1 MNDTSCTQQ
10 PIECGLSRREF
21 LKVAA
26 AVGGGA
32 FLGSLPL
39 VQRALAQS
47 AQEGSAYPLGDP
59 EHQIYSIC
67 QQCNTQ
73 CGIKVKVLDG
83 VAVKIDGNPFSPW
96 NLVPHLDYATSV
108 ADTATLDAPLCP
120 RGQAGLQAAYDPMRI
135 VQVLK
140 RAGKRGENKWQTIP
154 FDQAVTEIVEGGK
167 LFAHVPG
174 EENREVE
181 GLRSLRALTDAKL
194 MKAMSDA
201 VKAIWAEKDAEKK
214 KARVAQFK
222 VDFADHLDK
231 LIDPEHPDFGPKN
244 NQILYFW
251 GRKKGGRS
259 DISHRFFGSGLGTT
273 NRHGHTTVCQGSL
286 YFAGKSMSDQWD
298 GSKFTGGAKAYW
310 QGDPASS
317 AFVIFVGAS
326 PFEGNY
332 GPTNRVPRITDRFA
346 SGELKFVV
354 IDPRLSKIAGKA
366 WKWLPNKP
374 GTEGAIALAL
384 IQWIIANERYDARY
398 LADANAAAAKK
409 AGEPTWTNAAW
420 LVKVAD
426 GKPGKF
432 LHGSDLKLVEKKEEK
447 KDDKTVVTWVTT
459 EGVVFKT
466 DPFVVL
472 DAEGQP
478 VLFDP
483 NDAENAA
490 FAGQLLVDG
499 QVGEFAVKSGLQ
511 ILKDSANTHTLE
523 EWAEIA
529 GLRAADLMEIATEYT
544 SHGKNA
550 AVDIHRGVSQH
561 TNGYYNVVAWNTLAL
576 LIGSYDWRGGQ
587 VYASTYDLSG
597 AKAEGPFVLSKADP
611 GALAPFGLSLIRHDV
626 KYEDTTIFA
635 GYPAKRNWYPLAS
648 DIYEEIIP
656 SAGDAYPY
664 PIKAAFMYM
673 GSPVYSLPG
682 GHTWIPILQD
692 VNKLPLFV
700 ASDIIIGETS
710 MYADY
715 IFPDVTFLE
724 RWEFGGSHPNI
735 TFKVMGVRQPTIAP
749 LTGTVTVYGQEMALQ
764 WEALLLALAEKL
776 GLPDFGPNGLGEGID
791 YSHPDDLYLRM
802 VANLAYGEKKEA
814 ADALPDASAEE
825 MDIFLKSRAH
835 LPKAVFDPE
844 RWQRITGD
852 LWPKVVTVLNRGGRF
867 QAYEKGY
874 PGDGVRPGSFDEPY
888 VIPTGT
894 KFGKLINMYL
904 EKTAGVKHAGTGKGL
919 PGVATYIE
927 PCMGFDGKVIDDS
940 PDGYDLKLITY
951 REIAAT
957 KSRTPGNYWLK
968 ALLPENFILMNATD
982 AAARGLAEGDQVR
995 LASATN
1001 PEGVWDFGNGHTQP
1015 MVGKVRT
1022 TQGMRPGVI
1031 AFALGFGHW
1040 AYGGQDITV
1049 NGAAIAGDARR
1060 TLGVHG
1066 NAAMRTD
1073 PLVTNTCLFD
1083 PVGGSAVFYDTQ
1095 VKVVKV

>member
-1 MNDTSCTQQ
+1 
-10 PIECGLSRREF
+10 
-21 LKVAA
+21 
-26 AVGGGA
+26 
-32 FLGSLPL
+32 
-39 VQRALAQS
+39 
-47 AQEGSAYPLGDP
+47 
-59 EHQIYSIC
+59 
-67 QQCNTQ
+67 
-73 CGIKVKVLDG
+73 
-83 VAVKIDGNPFSPW
+83 
-96 NLVPHLDYATSV
+96 
-108 ADTATLDAPLCP
+108 
-120 RGQAGLQAAYDPMRI
+120 
-135 VQVLK
+135 
-140 RAGKRGENKWQTIP
+140 
-154 FDQAVTEIVEGGK
+154 
-167 LFAHVPG
+167 
-174 EENREVE
+174 
-181 GLRSLRALTDAKL
+181 
-194 MKAMSDA
+194 
-201 VKAIWAEKDAEKK
+201 
-214 KARVAQFK
+214 
-222 VDFADHLDK
+222 
-231 LIDPEHPDFGPKN
+231 
-244 NQILYFW
+244 
-251 GRKKGGRS
+251 
-259 DISHRFFGSGLGTT
+259 
-273 NRHGHTTVCQGSL
+273 
-286 YFAGKSMSDQWD
+286 
-298 GSKFTGGAKAYW
+298 
-310 QGDPASS
+310 
-317 AFVIFVGAS
+317 
-326 PFEGNY
+326 
-332 GPTNRVPRITDRFA
+332 
-346 SGELKFVV
+346 
-354 IDPRLSKIAGKA
+354 
-366 WKWLPNKP
+366 
-374 GTEGAIALAL
+374 
-384 IQWIIANERYDARY
+384 
-398 LADANAAAAKK
+398 
-409 AGEPTWTNAAW
+409 
-420 LVKVAD
+420 
-426 GKPGKF
+426 
-432 LHGSDLKLVEKKEEK
+432 
-447 KDDKTVVTWVTT
+447 
-459 EGVVFKT
+459 
-466 DPFVVL
+466 
-472 DAEGQP
+472 
-478 VLFDP
+478 
-483 NDAENAA
+483 
-490 FAGQLLVDG
+490 
-499 QVGEFAVKSGLQ
+499 
-511 ILKDSANTHTLE
+511 
-523 EWAEIA
+523 
-529 GLRAADLMEIATEYT
+529 
-544 SHGKNA
+544 
-550 AVDIHRGVSQH
+550 
-561 TNGYYNVVAWNTLAL
+561 
-576 LIGSYDWRGGQ
+576 
-587 VYASTYDLSG
+587 
-597 AKAEGPFVLSKADP
+597 
-611 GALAPFGLSLIRHDV
+611 
-626 KYEDTTIFA
+626 
-635 GYPAKRNWYPLAS
+635 
-648 DIYEEIIP
+648 
-656 SAGDAYPY
+656 
-664 PIKAAFMYM
+664 
-673 GSPVYSLPG
+673 
-682 GHTWIPILQD
+682 
-692 VNKLPLFV
+692 
-700 ASDIIIGETS
+700 
-710 MYADY
+710 
-715 IFPDVTFLE
+715 
-724 RWEFGGSHPNI
+724 
-735 TFKVMGVRQPTIAP
+735 MGVRQPTIAP

>member
-1 MNDTSCTQQ
+1 
-10 PIECGLSRREF
+10 
-21 LKVAA
+21 
-26 AVGGGA
+26 
-32 FLGSLPL
+32 
-39 VQRALAQS
+39 
-47 AQEGSAYPLGDP
+47 
-59 EHQIYSIC
+59 
-67 QQCNTQ
+67 
-73 CGIKVKVLDG
+73 
-83 VAVKIDGNPFSPW
+83 
-96 NLVPHLDYATSV
+96 
-108 ADTATLDAPLCP
+108 
-120 RGQAGLQAAYDPMRI
+120 
-135 VQVLK
+135 
-140 RAGKRGENKWQTIP
+140 
-154 FDQAVTEIVEGGK
+154 
-167 LFAHVPG
+167 
-174 EENREVE
+174 
-181 GLRSLRALTDAKL
+181 
-194 MKAMSDA
+194 
-201 VKAIWAEKDAEKK
+201 
-214 KARVAQFK
+214 
-222 VDFADHLDK
+222 
-231 LIDPEHPDFGPKN
+231 
-244 NQILYFW
+244 
-251 GRKKGGRS
+251 
-259 DISHRFFGSGLGTT
+259 
-273 NRHGHTTVCQGSL
+273 
-286 YFAGKSMSDQWD
+286 
-298 GSKFTGGAKAYW
+298 
-310 QGDPASS
+310 
-317 AFVIFVGAS
+317 
-326 PFEGNY
+326 
-332 GPTNRVPRITDRFA
+332 
-346 SGELKFVV
+346 
-354 IDPRLSKIAGKA
+354 
-366 WKWLPNKP
+366 
-374 GTEGAIALAL
+374 
-384 IQWIIANERYDARY
+384 
-398 LADANAAAAKK
+398 
-409 AGEPTWTNAAW
+409 
-420 LVKVAD
+420 
-426 GKPGKF
+426 
-432 LHGSDLKLVEKKEEK
+432 
-447 KDDKTVVTWVTT
+447 
-459 EGVVFKT
+459 
-466 DPFVVL
+466 
-472 DAEGQP
+472 
-478 VLFDP
+478 
-483 NDAENAA
+483 
-490 FAGQLLVDG
+490 
-499 QVGEFAVKSGLQ
+499 
-511 ILKDSANTHTLE
+511 
-523 EWAEIA
+523 
-529 GLRAADLMEIATEYT
+529 
-544 SHGKNA
+544 
-550 AVDIHRGVSQH
+550 
-561 TNGYYNVVAWNTLAL
+561 
-576 LIGSYDWRGGQ
+576 
-587 VYASTYDLSG
+587 
-597 AKAEGPFVLSKADP
+597 
-611 GALAPFGLSLIRHDV
+611 
-626 KYEDTTIFA
+626 
-635 GYPAKRNWYPLAS
+635 
-648 DIYEEIIP
+648 
-656 SAGDAYPY
+656 
-664 PIKAAFMYM
+664 
-673 GSPVYSLPG
+673 
-682 GHTWIPILQD
+682 
-692 VNKLPLFV
+692 
-700 ASDIIIGETS
+700 